1 MKISIFP
8 TLLLIMATIALSYLA
23 FNMAHDHSDS
33 NELLVGIGTG
43 LSVILTLGC
52 MLSISLKD
60 NRMNINMKAWS
71 GTAFLVLITT
81 NLCFAGFG
89 VTLPYYLI
97 VIALLLV
104 IHLWVVYKLAIE

>member
-1 MKISIFP
+1 
-8 TLLLIMATIALSYLA
+8 MAISYLA
-23 FNMAHDHSDS
+23 YDMAHNHSDS
-33 NELLVGIGTG
+33 NELFVGIGTG

-52 MLSISLKD
+52 VLSISLKD

-89 VTLPYYLI
+89 VTLPYYVI

-104 IHLWVVYKLAIE
+104 IHLWVVYKMVIE